1 MPLYAKM
8 LPPLSFDEVQI
19 HCRVYLKGFYQTY
32 LHLLGPDK
40 NSACS
45 SGASTHVC
53 TATNFTVTQEIGSF
67 VYVAFAF
74 SEPDTTS
81 IFTSRYCILHI

>member
-40 NSACS
+40 NPACS

-53 TATNFTVTQEIGSF
+53 TATNFTVTQEIYS
-67 VYVAFAF
+67 Y
-74 SEPDTTS
+74 
-81 IFTSRYCILHI
+81 SRDWQFCVCCLCFFRARYYINLHI